1 MIVVDAMVDKLY
13 PLGMDIYDHD
23 GLSIAYAR
31 AGRGEPVIL
40 LHNGGMSHVIWRDV
54 IPLLATRYEVFAL
67 DLLGYGA
74 SSKPKTG
81 YTLDRYVSILDGFVA
96 SLQLAPVTLVGNCMG
111 SAISLTY
118 ATRKPEAVSALVL
131 INLLT
136 EATFRGGD
144 LGLAVAL
151 RNNAPRAGHWMSAIV
166 RRAPVPGVLKRQLI
180 RSQLGRIGRAADLD
194 DSELCA
200 CYDSPAQMR
209 SLMGVFDDFAS
220 YRALDELT
228 PAPGFPPITTIWGLD
243 NRVLSPVAGKK
254 LVERLR
260 PVRQEWLD
268 GCGHLP
274 MLEAPERVADIICSA
289 RERQRLRSVAR

>member
-1 MIVVDAMVDKLY
+1 MY
-13 PLGMDIYDHD
+13 PLVMDVYNHD

-54 IPLLATRYEVFAL
+54 VPLLATRYEVFAL

-74 SSKPKTG
+74 SSKPPSG
-81 YTLDRYVSILDGFVA
+81 YTLDRYVSILDGFIDR
-96 SLQLAPVTLVGNCMG
+96 LGLAPVTLVGNCMG

-118 ATRKPEAVSALVL
+118 ATRKPKAVSALVL

-151 RNNAPRAGHWMSAIV
+151 QRTVPRASGLMSAVV
-166 RRAPVPGVLKRQLI
+166 RHAPVPDLLKRQLV
-180 RSQLGRIGRAADLD
+180 RSQFGRRGRAERLD
-194 DSELCA
+194 EARDLCA

-220 YRALDELT
+220 YRALDELS
-228 PAPGFPPITTIWGLD
+228 PGPGFPPITTIWGLD
-243 NRVLSPVAGKK
+243 NRVLSPVAGRK
-254 LVERLR
+254 LGQRLR
-260 PVRQEWLD
+260 PIRQEWLE

-274 MLEAPERVADIICSA
+274 MLEAPERVADIICGA
-289 RERQRLRSVAR
+289 HERQRARSVAQ

>member
-1 MIVVDAMVDKLY
+1 
-13 PLGMDIYDHD
+13 MDVYNHE

-54 IPLLATRYEVFAL
+54 VPLLATRYEVFAL

-74 SSKPKTG
+74 SSKPATG
-81 YTLDRYVSILDGFVA
+81 YTLDRYVSILGGFIDT
-96 SLQLAPVTLVGNCMG
+96 LRLAPVTLVGNCMG
-111 SAISLTY
+111 SAISLTF
-118 ATRKPEAVSALVL
+118 ATRKSSAVRALVL

-151 RNNAPRAGHWMSAIV
+151 QRSAPRASHWVSAVV
-166 RRAPVPGVLKRQLI
+166 RRAPVPGALKRQLV
-180 RSQLGRIGRAADLD
+180 RSQFGRRGRAERLD
-194 DSELCA
+194 EGHDLCA

-220 YRALDELT
+220 YRALDELS
-228 PAPGFPPITTIWGLD
+228 PGPGFPPITTIWGLD

-254 LVERLR
+254 LVQRLR

-274 MLEAPERVADIICSA
+274 MLEAPEKVADIICGA
-289 RERQRLRSVAR
+289 LEQPRIRSVAR

>member
-1 MIVVDAMVDKLY
+1 
-13 PLGMDIYDHD
+13 MDVYDHD

-54 IPLLATRYEVFAL
+54 VPYLATRYEVFAL

-74 SSKPKTG
+74 SSKPQTG
-81 YTLDRYVSILDGFVA
+81 YTLDRYVSILDGFVE
-96 SLQLAPVTLVGNCMG
+96 SLRLAPVTLVGNCMG

-151 RNNAPRAGHWMSAIV
+151 RRTAPRASGWMSAVV
-166 RRAPVPGVLKRQLI
+166 RRAPVPSVLKRQLV
-180 RSQLGRIGRAADLD
+180 RSQFGRRGRAERLDEAAD
-194 DSELCA
+194 LCA

-220 YRALDELT
+220 YRALDELC
-228 PAPGFPPITTIWGLD
+228 PGPGFPPITTIWGLD

-274 MLEAPERVADIICSA
+274 MLEAPERVANIICGA
-289 RERQRLRSVAR
+289 QERQRSRSVAR